1 MENEVFVDVV
11 GYENLYQVS
20 NYGRVYSLI
29 SGKFLKPCKERN
41 GYLYISLHKNKK
53 TKKYFVHKIV
63 ATAFIENPLQL
74 PQVNHISEDK
84 SDNRIENLEWCSASY
99 NCNYGTRTARIIPK
113 TLAHPNYKATREKC
127 GKAATEKCS
136 KIVLQ
141 FTKDG
146 KFINEFP
153 SVREAERQTSIAHSH
168 ISSCCRGKLKSAGK
182 YLWRFKEEEV
192 A

>member
-53 TKKYFVHKIV
+53 TKKYLVHRIV

-84 SDNRIENLEWCSASY
+84 SDNHVSNLEWCSASY
-99 NCNYGTRTARIIPK
+99 NCRFGTRNERRVEK
-113 TLAHPNYKATREKC
+113 LSKA
-127 GKAATEKCS
+127 
-136 KIVLQ
+136 VLQ
-141 FTKDG
+141 FTRQG
-146 KFINEFP
+146 ELVNEYP
-153 SVREAERQTSIAHSH
+153 SICEASRQTRINQGH
-168 ISSCCRGKLKSAGK
+168 ISSCCLGKRKSAGK
-182 YLWRFKEEEV
+182 YVWQYKQKEE
-192 A
+192 AA